1 MNDDDEA
8 KFQIKESRKEIIIRK
23 LKNSIFQT
31 YYRLIPS
38 ALTSNLFYSLLITL
52 EFFQMTGLTLFDIRS
67 KDEISEIKLET
78 HKFHSLYYPIK
89 LFKISCILFKEHSFL
104 FSLILLY
111 GSFIFLIL
119 HIVIYIYYYFNI
131 IEIRNQITIYI
142 YIFFKLMFYFDL
154 FICSFLTIPL
164 YTTYFS
170 FYQCNSNKSEM
181 LNFSN
186 INCHDWFHYFNIVIS
201 TINSFLLT
209 IIGLLS
215 AYFLNENHLIPK
227 VPWNNSFSLIYCI
240 IFIEKIL
247 LSLCY
252 IIKFKYSF
260 SIKSILISILM
271 IIHTLIRLKKHF
283 FRVKIIGFIKSCYE
297 FSILFYSLLGI
308 INHFYNSLN
317 FKLSSFFLEIFTGI
331 CFGIMLLFVVDKL
344 NQKTLFINSKM
355 SLTENLCAA
364 QLLYLLQLAKEGAQ
378 ESIKKSIFLPILQ
391 QHRIK
396 CFDMTCRCNSYF
408 KFIKENFN
416 DILEDSSYKEIKFA
430 LKRKLSIRRGE
441 ALRRNTMKKF
451 SINNKQKVNYDWDI
465 PQKSEDDLVYLLDF
479 KTEDE
484 KINKTI
490 LIYEIIR
497 IIGENMLKTFPNCQR
512 IRLYFSYLMVFY
524 LGNKYRALY
533 ELMKIPKQS
542 QGIKIQYEIFLC
554 KKEIENQMQQELKNP
569 LYEKYYVDS
578 SQAISMESI
587 LDFNKLTNK
596 MFDLVNSTSK
606 LLIKFWQEI
615 LGFDSDLND
624 SESENNFSPLEQETK
639 TNKKNKRA
647 VYKYAVMISNGF
659 RKMNKIYYKLRKI
672 DSFKSKTVFQ
682 LYFEFLEKVI
692 FNGEQSREI
701 KQFINLNK
709 FFQKDLKS
717 ENEFL
722 IFHKDKINM
731 DDVGSCVISADLM
744 SLGKILNCNLQF
756 GNIFKYEKDD
766 LRMESINKLIPS
778 YIADFHNDFILKY
791 LQKSKSHIIGKNK
804 LLFGLRSDG
813 LTIPIIIFVK
823 SVPNLEKSIR
833 FIGLVKKLSK
843 KHVLWKPP
851 LNLYEES
858 KNHDNLTLSMS
869 NSKIVSFI
877 LTTTSG
883 QVYGIT
889 KNALK
894 LFGIPL
900 NILLPPSND
909 NQIKMNLS
917 INNNNNNDNKD
928 KIQRENEI
936 LEITHIF
943 KDLNFN
949 NYSQLASL
957 KSEVGIEV
965 TIETACLKNYFH
977 DFKESLETSHSNLLK
992 CLNNFD
998 PNLSFAKHQVR
1009 LSVIEFKFNDGLNGS
1024 YLFKIILLRNND
1036 AFKDIIKR
1044 NYLQGKN
1051 EIFHNLILGSLKKNE
1066 KQHLKNGKNIN
1077 SDKNSL
1083 IHVSS
1088 FKKSENEE
1096 EKNNEIEKKNSQKSF
1111 KRLTIPKQI
1120 NYFFL
1125 IFFFSLFFLFLV
1137 ALFEF
1142 LCSQW
1147 YSKAIFNYTEMFN
1160 LSNFRNLHIIQIII
1174 YVESLLFLDN
1184 NIFSED
1190 DFNRTQIILK
1200 LNFEINETL
1209 ELLNLLH
1216 SYIDTIDNDINN
1228 MFNLKTIKSYDLK
1241 KNITFEISTNILS
1254 NLINQILVSI
1264 NTLLENNNKIS
1275 LTQSKSIFFS
1285 YDKNCI
1291 IDSKNKDIFYIMY
1304 NYCYSVRNLLDESIS
1319 IMIHRY
1325 SNLNYFENSFRKY
1338 IVFIPYV
1345 IILLTIILDILVLKK
1360 LADYKISILK
1370 IFYLVN
1376 KKYGELI
1383 IHRCQIFVEYTKNF
1397 TKYTKMNIYKVFKNL
1412 SNKNEN
1418 KEENESVTSN
1428 RLESNVE
1435 DDTKSLNS
1443 KNMLLKSINRL
1454 KTNTDENK
1462 DLLPK
1467 NELKNKEKQEK
1478 EDKIKN
1484 EKEEKI
1490 MKEKLKKELSDS
1502 KKNANRKMLI
1512 VLIGIIILLLFHLIY
1527 FSIVIILN
1535 SKFDNQIKNS
1545 IEIIYNLSN
1554 RGWMFFNFLFFYRQ
1568 MIISN
1573 NDEQVLSNYN
1583 NITNLKNEIF
1593 TPKDLF
1599 YLYMTYTYSI
1609 ETNIVL
1615 LTNKFNNGYRNKILD
1630 KTIEIENLLNSDK
1643 YCDTLK
1649 QFDKEYYEN
1658 FLYDCN
1664 NFYIIY
1670 NGLKDNIH
1678 IIAGY
1683 IQANIPDYK
1692 NKNVDDIIKIIQLNS
1707 TFINYAELYISQ
1719 GILYEM
1725 IELEKSLE
1733 KFVDKYKKN
1742 ITIRLTIIVSIIVIE
1757 FIFYILIWKYLKRSL
1772 SKDKEILNIIP
1783 NEAIIYSQKLKNAI
1797 NNLNNFK

>member
-1 MNDDDEA
+1 MNDDDED

-38 ALTSNLFYSLLITL
+38 ALTSTFFYSLLITL

-67 KDEISEIKLET
+67 LDEISKIKLET

-89 LFKISCILFKEHSFL
+89 LFKISCIIFKEHSFL
-104 FSLILLY
+104 FSLVLLY
-111 GSFIFLIL
+111 GSFIFIIL
-119 HIVIYIYYYFNI
+119 HIVIYIFYYFNI

-170 FYQCNSNKSEM
+170 FYECDSEKIKM
-181 LNFSN
+181 LNFSD
-186 INCHDWFHYFNIVIS
+186 IKCHDWFHYFNIVIS
-201 TINSFLLT
+201 SINCFLLT

-227 VPWNNSFSLIYCI
+227 VPWNNSFSLIYSI
-240 IFIEKIL
+240 IFIEKII

-271 IIHTLIRLKKHF
+271 IIHTLLRIKKNF

-297 FSILFYSLLGI
+297 FTILFYSFLGI
-308 INHFYNSLN
+308 INHFYKSLN
-317 FKLSSFFLEIFTGI
+317 FKLSSFFLQIFTGI
-331 CFGIMLLFVVDKL
+331 CFGIMLIFVVEKL
-344 NQKTLFINSKM
+344 NQKALFINSKI
-355 SLTENLCAA
+355 SLTEYLCTS

-378 ESIKKSIFLPILQ
+378 ESIKNSIFLPLLQ

-396 CFDMTCRCNSYF
+396 CFDLTCRCGSYF

-441 ALRRNTMKKF
+441 ALRRNTVKKV
-451 SINNKQKVNYDWDI
+451 SINNQKKVIYDWDI

-512 IRLYFSYLMVFY
+512 IRIYFSYLMVFY

-533 ELMKIPKQS
+533 ELMKIPKQK

-569 LYEKYYVDS
+569 LYEKYCFDS

-587 LDFNKLTNK
+587 LDFIKLTNK

-624 SESENNFSPLEQETK
+624 SDSENNFSPLEQENK
-639 TNKKNKRA
+639 TDKKNKRA

-672 DSFKSKTVFQ
+672 DSFKSKIVFQ

-709 FFQKDLKS
+709 FFQKDFKS

-778 YIADFHNDFILKY
+778 YIADFHNDFLLKY

-804 LLFGLRSDG
+804 LIFGLRSDG

-843 KHVLWKPP
+843 KHILWKPP

-858 KNHDNLTLSMS
+858 KNHDNITLSMS
-869 NSKIVSFI
+869 NTKIVSFI
-877 LTTTSG
+877 LTTISG

-900 NILLPPSND
+900 NILLPPSYN

-917 INNNNNNDNKD
+917 INNNNNNNENKD

-943 KDLNFN
+943 KDLNFT
-949 NYSQLASL
+949 NYSQLVSL
-957 KSEVGIEV
+957 KSEVGIEM

-998 PNLSFAKHQVR
+998 PNLSFGKHQVR

-1024 YLFKIILLRNND
+1024 YLFKVILLRNND
-1036 AFKDIIKR
+1036 AFHNIIKK
-1044 NYLQGKN
+1044 NYLQGKK
-1051 EIFHNLILGSLKKNE
+1051 EIFHNLIFGSLKKDAS
-1066 KQHLKNGKNIN
+1066 KTGKNLN
-1077 SDKNSL
+1077 SEKNSL

-1096 EKNNEIEKKNSQKSF
+1096 EKNNEIEKKNSQKF
-1111 KRLTIPKQI
+1111 LKKLTIPKQI

-1125 IFFFSLFFLFLV
+1125 IFFFSLFCLFLV

-1147 YSKAIFNYTEMFN
+1147 YSKNIFNYTEMFN
-1160 LSNFRNLHIIQIII
+1160 LSNFRNLHLIQIILYI
-1174 YVESLLFLDN
+1174 ETLFFLDN
-1184 NIFSED
+1184 DIFSED
-1190 DFNRTQIILK
+1190 DFNRTQIVLK
-1200 LNFEINETL
+1200 LNLEINETL
-1209 ELLNLLH
+1209 DLLNTLH
-1216 SYIDTIDNDINN
+1216 SYIDTIDQDINN
-1228 MFNLKTIKSYDLK
+1228 IFNLLTIKSYNLK
-1241 KNITFEISTNILS
+1241 KNLTIETSTNILS

-1275 LTQSKSIFFS
+1275 LTQKTSIFFG
-1285 YDKNCI
+1285 YDLNVT
-1291 IDSKNKDIFYIMY
+1291 IDSNNKDMFYIIY
-1304 NYCYSVRNLLDESIS
+1304 NYCYSARNLLDKSIS
-1319 IMIHRY
+1319 IMINRY
-1325 SNLNYFENSFRKY
+1325 SNIDYFENSFRKY
-1338 IVFIPYV
+1338 IVFIPYI

-1397 TKYTKMNIYKVFKNL
+1397 TKYTKMNIYKVFQIL

-1418 KEENESVTSN
+1418 KEENESITSN
-1428 RLESNVE
+1428 RLESNVD

-1443 KNMLLKSINRL
+1443 RNMLLKSVKRL
-1454 KTNTDENK
+1454 KTNNEENK
-1462 DLLPK
+1462 NVLTK
-1467 NELKNKEKQEK
+1467 KELQEKEKQEK
-1478 EDKIKN
+1478 EEKLKN

-1512 VLIGIIILLLFHLIY
+1512 VLIAIIILLLFHLIY

-1535 SKFDNQIKNS
+1535 SKFDNQIKNT
-1545 IEIIYNLSN
+1545 IDMIYDLSN
-1554 RGWMFFNFLFFYRQ
+1554 RGWMFFNFLYFYRG
-1568 MIISN
+1568 MVISN
-1573 NDEQVLSNYN
+1573 IDEQVLSDYR
-1583 NITNLKNEIF
+1583 NISNLQSELI

-1599 YLYMTYTYSI
+1599 YLYMTSTYSI

-1615 LTNKFNNGYRNKILD
+1615 LTNKFNNGYRNAILD

-1643 YCDTLK
+1643 YCETLK
-1649 QFDKEYYEN
+1649 NFNQEYYEN
-1658 FLYDCN
+1658 FLYDCD
-1664 NFYIIY
+1664 NFYTIY

-1692 NKNVDDIIKIIQLNS
+1692 NKNIDEIIKIIQLNS

-1725 IELEKSLE
+1725 IELQNSLE
-1733 KFVDKYKKN
+1733 KFVDKYKNN
-1742 ITIRLTIIVSIIVIE
+1742 ITIRLTIIVSVIVIE
-1757 FIFYILIWKYLKRSL
+1757 FIFYILIWKYLKKSL

-1783 NEAIIYSQKLKNAI
+1783 NEAIIDSQKLKNAL
-1797 NNLNNFK
+1797 NDLNNFK